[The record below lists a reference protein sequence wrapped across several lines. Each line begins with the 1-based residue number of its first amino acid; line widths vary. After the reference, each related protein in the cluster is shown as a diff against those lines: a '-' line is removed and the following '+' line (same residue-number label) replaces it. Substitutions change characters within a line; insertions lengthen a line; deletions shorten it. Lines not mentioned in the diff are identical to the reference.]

1 MGAIAKIP
9 VRMTVAEFLAWDA
22 GDGRLWQLV
31 DGEPQA
37 MAPASRT
44 HGAIQA
50 ELCRLVA
57 NHLAERSSLCSVLA
71 NPGVVPRVQ
80 AEHNVRI
87 PDLAV
92 ICSDYEADERGRDVG
107 QCLGLYDDSERPGNR
122 RFPHR
127 FVWRRSFA
135 PLPGWLLAQ
144 DAGSDRIWGFGP
156 RKRRVPDAAASP
168 LQDDAPCTPVRRPG
182 RLRVHAKSYMSHRA
196 TLCRS

>member
-50 ELCRLVA
+50 ELCRLIA
-57 NHLAERSSLCSVLA
+57 NHLAARPSLCSVLA
-71 NPGVVPRVQ
+71 NPGIVPRVQ

-92 ICSDYEADERGRDVG
+92 ISSEYAAEEPVIADPVLIVEILSPTNVAETWANVWAYTTIPSVREIVVLRTVSIGTDLLRRCPDGSWPSTPEAIEAGDLILESIGF
-107 QCLGLYDDSERPGNR
+107 Q
-122 RFPHR
+122 
-127 FVWRRSFA
+127 A
-135 PLPGWLLAQ
+135 PLETLYRTTRLARR
-144 DAGSDRIWGFGP
+144 AGGP
-156 RKRRVPDAAASP
+156 D
-168 LQDDAPCTPVRRPG
+168 G
-182 RLRVHAKSYMSHRA
+182 
-196 TLCRS
+196 